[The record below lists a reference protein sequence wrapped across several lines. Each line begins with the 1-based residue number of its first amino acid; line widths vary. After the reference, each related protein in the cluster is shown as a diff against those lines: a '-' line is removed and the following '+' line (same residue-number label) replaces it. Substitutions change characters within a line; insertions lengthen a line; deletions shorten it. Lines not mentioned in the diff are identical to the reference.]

1 MSMDPV
7 SIVALI
13 LSIIA
18 ILLWLYNFIAP
29 KREKTPET
37 RFIPDDPEPAKQ
49 ENTTSLPDVKT
60 QDLVRAQENQIKFME
75 QQARWESQFMQEAQ
89 KFSQMTRKNLEM
101 LNTRVGI
108 KFDVKPI
115 SEEFKK
121 KPRGPE
127 FVDSMDVS
135 ENENNAYDVD
145 SSQ

>member
-18 ILLWLYNFIAP
+18 ILLWLYNFISH
-29 KREKTPET
+29 EKARIPEEINKT
-37 RFIPDDPEPAKQ
+37 
-49 ENTTSLPDVKT
+49 ENKVQSEKVNSTSFPDVKT
-60 QDLVRAQENQIKFME
+60 QEIAKTQEEQLRVLE
-75 QQARWESQFMQEAQ
+75 QQIQWESRFMQETQ
-89 KFSQMTRKNLEM
+89 KFSQMARKNLEM

-115 SEEFKK
+115 SDDFKK

-127 FVDSMDVS
+127 FVNSMEVS
-135 ENENNAYDVD
+135 ENSGNEFDVED
-145 SSQ
+145 SQ